1 MTPQETADRK
11 FKEVSEAYE
20 VLSNKDN
27 KAFYDKY
34 GEAALKNQLNGQG
47 GGGGERKKTDAAHCC
62 CALQRTTLLTK
73 PTSSLIN

>member
-47 GGGGERKKTDAAHCC
+47 GGGGERKKKMQRAAAARCSWLR
-62 CALQRTTLLTK
+62 AAAKGAWR
-73 PTSSLIN
+73 S

>member
-47 GGGGERKKTDAAHCC
+47 GGGGERKKKMQRAAAARCSARLC
-62 CALQRTTLLTK
+62 
-73 PTSSLIN
+73 

>member
-1 MTPQETADRK
+1 MAPQETADRK

-47 GGGGERKKTDAAHCC
+47 GGGGERKKQITAAARCSARLC
-62 CALQRTTLLTK
+62 
-73 PTSSLIN
+73 

>member
-47 GGGGERKKTDAAHCC
+47 GGGGERKKQM
-62 CALQRTTLLTK
+62 QRTAAARCSARLC
-73 PTSSLIN
+73 

>member
-20 VLSNKDN
+20 VLSKKDN

-47 GGGGERKKTDAAHCC
+47 AGGGERKKKM
-62 CALQRTTLLTK
+62 QRTAAARCSARLC
-73 PTSSLIN
+73 

>member
-1 MTPQETADRK
+1 MAPQETADRK

-34 GEAALKNQLNGQG
+34 GEAALKNQLNGQV
-47 GGGGERKKTDAAHCC
+47 GGGGERKNQM
-62 CALQRTTLLTK
+62 QRTAAARCRARLCKLN
-73 PTSSLIN
+73 LFAL